1 MASHTRKRIRLGR
14 RLRELREAR
23 GITLATAGAAIQGDG
38 PKVSRQEH
46 AKAYVSP
53 HDLATYFQ
61 LYEVP
66 PEAQP
71 ELLDLLVQKRIR
83 HWWQEFANDVNANLA
98 EVIALEDDAEEE
110 WEYHPNLIPGLLQTK
125 NYASAIIT
133 TGFNAYGVDQVEALV
148 TVREMRQRLL
158 RDEEPLT
165 YHAITTEAALH
176 FDIGGPSVMQEQMH
190 HLIAEM
196 ALPNVTFQICPFSAG
211 RMAIQAAGFT
221 ILKFEDTDD
230 PDAAWME
237 GVGGMISLDSK
248 RELRLCNRLFSEIA
262 AAALTPDET
271 AALLRERAKSL

>member
-53 HDLATYFQ
+53 HDLAIYFQ

-66 PEAQP
+66 PDAQP

-83 HWWQEFANDVNANLA
+83 HWWQEFANDINSNLA
-98 EVIALEDDAEEE
+98 EMIALEDDASEAL
-110 WEYHPNLIPGLLQTK
+110 EYQPNVIPGLLQTRD
-125 NYASAIIT
+125 YASVIIT
-133 TGFNAYGVDQVEALV
+133 TGFNAYGPDQVEALV

-158 RDEEPLT
+158 REDEPLT
-165 YHAITTEAALH
+165 YHAIATEAALH
-176 FDIGGPSVMQEQMH
+176 FDVGGPDVMREQMR

-196 ALPNVTFQICPFSAG
+196 ALPNVTFQIGPFSAG
-211 RMAIQAAGFT
+211 RLATQAAGFT
-221 ILKFEDTDD
+221 IFKFEDSDD

-237 GVGGMISLDSK
+237 GVGGMIPRDSG
-248 RELRLCNRLFSEIA
+248 REIRLYNRLFDEIA
-262 AAALTPDET
+262 SAALSPDET
-271 AALLRERAKSL
+271 AALLRERAESL

>member
-1 MASHTRKRIRLGR
+1 MRGLVGPVACRGEPCPEAVRREVALASQDHPYV
-14 RLRELREAR
+14 
-23 GITLATAGAAIQGDG
+23 AGGEPDGAGDG
-38 PKVSRQEH
+38 VDGYAVAVSTGDR
-46 AKAYVSP
+46 
-53 HDLATYFQ
+53 
-61 LYEVP
+61 
-66 PEAQP
+66 

-176 FDIGGPSVMQEQMH
+176 FDIGGPSVMREQMH

-248 RELRLCNRLFSEIA
+248 RELRLCNRLFSKIA

>member
-53 HDLATYFQ
+53 HDLAIYFQ

-83 HWWQEFANDVNANLA
+83 HWWQEFANDINANLT
-98 EVIALEDDAEEE
+98 EMIALEDDAAEAL
-110 WEYHPNLIPGLLQTK
+110 EYQPNVIPGLLQTK
-125 NYASAIIT
+125 HYASAIVG
-133 TGFNAYGVDQVEALV
+133 TGFNAYGPDQAEALV

-158 RDEEPLT
+158 REDEPLR
-165 YHAITTEAALH
+165 YDAIATEAALH
-176 FDIGGPSVMQEQMH
+176 FDVGGSDVMREQMR
-190 HLIAEM
+190 HLIDEM
-196 ALPNVTFQICPFSAG
+196 ALPNVNFRIVPFSAG
-211 RMAIQAAGFT
+211 RMAAQAAGFT
-221 ILKFEDTDD
+221 IFKFEDSDD

-237 GVGGMISLDSK
+237 GVGGMIPRDSG
-248 RELRLCNRLFSEIA
+248 REIRLYKRLFDEIA
-262 AAALTPDET
+262 SAALSPDET
-271 AALLRERAKSL
+271 VELLRKRSESL